1 MLKPITLPSLG
12 HFLNGNG
19 WLGSAGLMRFQI
31 ENLLALPDK
40 EQRKPE
46 MTAVLWQGPFSR
58 PYAQEIE
65 RQTFPVSEEGLTA
78 VLDYLNAKAQTV
90 NEAPPFTDAET
101 MEYYRAKKA
110 EEAAPKEA

>member
-1 MLKPITLPSLG
+1 MGTPISLPTLS

-19 WLGSAGLMRFQI
+19 WLGSAGLLRFQI
-31 ENLLALPDK
+31 E
-40 EQRKPE
+40 KPAEGE

-58 PYAQEIE
+58 PYAQELE

-78 VLDYLNAKAQTV
+78 VLDYLNAKAQAV
-90 NEAPPFTDAET
+90 NETPPFTDGET
-101 MEYYRAKKA
+101 MEYYRAKRA

>member
-1 MLKPITLPSLG
+1 MLKPITLLSLS

-31 ENLLALPDK
+31 E
-40 EQRKPE
+40 KPADGE

-65 RQTFPVSEEGLTA
+65 RQAFPVSEEGLAA
-78 VLDYLNAKAQTV
+78 VLDYLNAKAQAV
-90 NEAPPFTDAET
+90 NETPPFTEEET
-101 MEYYRAKKA
+101 MAHYRAKKA

>member
-1 MLKPITLPSLG
+1 MLKPITLPSLS

-31 ENLLALPDK
+31 E
-40 EQRKPE
+40 KPAEGE

-78 VLDYLNAKAQTV
+78 VTKYLNAKAQAI

-101 MEYYRAKKA
+101 TEHYRAKKA

>member
-1 MLKPITLPSLG
+1 MLKPITLPSLS

-31 ENLLALPDK
+31 E
-40 EQRKPE
+40 KPADGE

-65 RQTFPVSEEGLTA
+65 RQTFPVSDEGLAA
-78 VLDYLNAKAQTV
+78 VLDYLNAKAQAV
-90 NEAPPFTDAET
+90 NETPPFTEEET
-101 MEYYRAKKA
+101 MAHYRAKKA

>member
-1 MLKPITLPSLG
+1 MVKPISLPTLS
-12 HFLNGNG
+12 HFQNGNG
-19 WLGSAGLMRFQI
+19 WLGSAGVLRFQI
-31 ENLLALPDK
+31 E
-40 EQRKPE
+40 KPIEGE

-78 VLDYLNAKAQTV
+78 VLDYLNAKAQAV
-90 NEAPPFTDAET
+90 NEAPPFTDGET
-101 MEYYRAKKA
+101 MEHYLAKKA

>member
-1 MLKPITLPSLG
+1 MGKPISLPTLS
-12 HFLNGNG
+12 HFQNGNG
-19 WLGSAGLMRFQI
+19 WLGSAGVLRFQI
-31 ENLLALPDK
+31 E
-40 EQRKPE
+40 KPAEGE

-78 VLDYLNAKAQTV
+78 VLDYLNAKAQAV
-90 NEAPPFTDAET
+90 NETPPFTEAET
-101 MEYYRAKKA
+101 MEHYLAKKA